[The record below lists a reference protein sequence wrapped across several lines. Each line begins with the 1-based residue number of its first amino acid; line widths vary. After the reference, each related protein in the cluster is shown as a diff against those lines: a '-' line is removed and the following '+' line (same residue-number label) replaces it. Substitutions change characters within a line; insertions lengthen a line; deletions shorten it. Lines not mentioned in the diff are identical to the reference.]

1 MTLYNKSELI
11 AYYGHVSAHKLP
23 NDTGYLINIIE
34 FDTKP
39 DKAQLDLHY
48 KEKIPLIIKFN
59 TEIWIYGF
67 DNDGSTKLKK
77 SSNTDPY
84 SSLSFSKKIELA
96 KQIPNEV
103 YQNIKDQS
111 AHSAETY
118 IGTHAV
124 VVRNSGKLTAKNVRL
139 GHQFLPNYTIYPNTK
154 YEITDLPGGGKEIYF
169 PVLVPNEQITI
180 SYLYFAPINYSN
192 INTYVKS
199 DEGLAKVIKVIPTPS
214 ISTWIKVILYILLFI
229 GFTTTIYL
237 GIISIAAVIKCT
249 LHTWC

>member
-1 MTLYNKSELI
+1 MEWNVFAAYASPIITALVAFLLAKYFYNKSELI

-96 KQIPNEV
+96 VTP
-103 YQNIKDQS
+103 
-111 AHSAETY
+111 
-118 IGTHAV
+118 
-124 VVRNSGKLTAKNVRL
+124 R
-139 GHQFLPNYTIYPNTK
+139 TI
-154 YEITDLPGGGKEIYF
+154 
-169 PVLVPNEQITI
+169 
-180 SYLYFAPINYSN
+180 
-192 INTYVKS
+192 
-199 DEGLAKVIKVIPTPS
+199 
-214 ISTWIKVILYILLFI
+214 
-229 GFTTTIYL
+229 
-237 GIISIAAVIKCT
+237 
-249 LHTWC
+249 